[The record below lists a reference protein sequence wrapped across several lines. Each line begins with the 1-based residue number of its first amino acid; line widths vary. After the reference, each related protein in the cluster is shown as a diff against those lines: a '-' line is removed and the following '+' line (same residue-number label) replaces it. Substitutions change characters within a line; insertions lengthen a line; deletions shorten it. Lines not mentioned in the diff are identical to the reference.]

1 MKNSDELIKK
11 KIVDSLYWDNRV
23 DASEVKVVV
32 DDRSVIIRGTVPNY
46 AASEAALFDAWRIHG
61 VVKVDNQL
69 LVKYPSN
76 VQIPSDKEIAAAITQ
91 QISWNDST
99 RTADI
104 QVSVNK
110 GTVTLEGHVD
120 AYWKKTRVQN
130 LVSGMVGVVRINNKL
145 TVVPTKALV
154 DDVIADDIV
163 KAMDRNYSVDVNQVD
178 IRVEDGIVTLSGK
191 VSNRRAYDEAIEVAS
206 NTFGVVDVVDR
217 LAID

>member
-1 MKNSDELIKK
+1 MKSSDELIKK

-32 DDRSVIIRGTVPNY
+32 DDRSVILRGTVPNY
-46 AASEAALFDAWRIHG
+46 AASEAALFDTWRIHG
-61 VVKVDNQL
+61 VTKVDNQL

-76 VQIPSDKEIAAAITQ
+76 VQILSDKQIAAAIIQ

-104 QVSVNK
+104 EVSVDK

-120 AYWKKTRVQN
+120 AYWKKTRAQN
-130 LVSGMVGVVRINNKL
+130 LASDIIGVVRINNKI
-145 TVVPTKALV
+145 TVVPSKAIV

-163 KAMDRNYSVDVNQVD
+163 KAIDRSYTIDVNQVD
-178 IRVEDGIVTLSGK
+178 IRVEDGVVTLSGN
-191 VSNRRAYDEAIEVAS
+191 VPNRRACEEAIDVAS
-206 NTFGVVDVVDR
+206 NTLGVTDVVDR
-217 LAID
+217 LVVG